1 MLATILI
8 VVVLLMLLAALP
20 RWSHSRQWGYF
31 PSGGLGLV
39 LGILIVLVLVG
50 APLIGLN

>member
-8 VVVLLMLLAALP
+8 VVVLLMLLGALP

-31 PSGGLGLV
+31 PTGGLGLV
-39 LGILIVLVLVG
+39 LLILVVLVLLG
-50 APLIGLN
+50 HL